1 MRLSDA
7 CIIESCAV
15 FHLYN
20 VCHTCA
26 VYVADVFE
34 KWIIT
39 VRG

>member
-1 MRLSDA
+1 MIALLN
-7 CIIESCAV
+7 CVPAV
-15 FHLYN
+15 FHLCS

-26 VYVADVFE
+26 VYVADVSE